1 MDEADLWQAMAV
13 IRAAIFS
20 EVAALVSANS
30 HRPCRSKNNMEE
42 GLCST
47 VADVV
52 RHSLQTERLSGVG
65 TRVGV
70 SVKMGFVPGY
80 QSGV

>member
-1 MDEADLWQAMAV
+1 MAV
-13 IRAAIFS
+13 VRTAIFS
-20 EVAALVSANS
+20 EVAALVSPNS
-30 HRPCRSKNNMEE
+30 HRPRRSENNMEE

-65 TRVGV
+65 TRVRV
-70 SVKMGFVPGY
+70 SVKMSFVSRY